1 MVNKKKIAKNKQF
14 TKIVTIYTISKWL
27 EITDTAGE
35 IKVGLR
41 KTCKKYRL
49 NLQWPDQL
57 HNLDVS
63 YNPSKDDCTVFLGDR
78 YKI

>member
-14 TKIVTIYTISKWL
+14 TKIVTIYTVSKWL

-49 NLQWPDQL
+49 NLQ
-57 HNLDVS
+57 
-63 YNPSKDDCTVFLGDR
+63 
-78 YKI
+78 